1 MPATLSRESA
11 YSLWASSPPGEPGQ
25 WHHQDTGTDYDQLE
39 LKAKGLRRLFTNRRF
54 VVVQGLEPPR
64 Q

>member
-11 YSLWASSPPGEPGQ
+11 YSLWASSPPGEPSQ
-25 WHHQDTGTDYDQLE
+25 WHHQDTSSDPDQLE
-39 LKAKGLRRLFTNRRF
+39 LKARGLRRLFTNRRF
-54 VVVQGLEPPR
+54 IVVLGLEPPS